1 MCVPNF
7 GMLAGMAAATRPAA
21 PRVGHL
27 LLIGG
32 AEEKLR
38 QRQILSRFV
47 ALAGGS
53 DARVA
58 VISTASSLGDEATE
72 LYRSLFHQMGVS
84 DIRGLRPLVREDA
97 NDSRLVELLTDAT
110 GIFMTG
116 GNQLRLSSVIGG
128 TLLGRALVD
137 AHRHG
142 AIVAGTS
149 AGASAIASHMVAFGA
164 SGATPKQRMTQM
176 SAGLG
181 LLPGVLV
188 DQHFEQRNRFGRLM
202 ALVAQSPALL
212 GIGIDEDT
220 AALVGP
226 KGILEVIGKGS
237 VTILDPA
244 RIQTDAYEVK
254 RHRPIMVSGVVLH
267 SLPSGYRFD
276 IRRRRLL
283 APLRPVI
290 ATDRELAMLATA
302 GERTRNLIR
311 RIAAEGADDTAP
323 ERARRRALRARRL
336 ETEAS
341 E

>member
-1 MCVPNF
+1 
-7 GMLAGMAAATRPAA
+7 MLAAQGTNSSRA
-21 PRVGHL
+21 GHL
-27 LLIGG
+27 LIIGG
-32 AEEKLR
+32 AEDKLR
-38 QRQILSRFV
+38 QRQILARFV
-47 ALAGGS
+47 ALAGGA

-58 VISTASSLGDEATE
+58 VISTASSLGDAATE
-72 LYRSLFHQMGVS
+72 LYTHLFRQMGVAEVH
-84 DIRGLRPLVREDA
+84 GMRPLVRDDAEDP
-97 NDSRLVELLTDAT
+97 RLTGLVAEAT

-128 TLLGRALVD
+128 TALGRTILER
-137 AHRHG
+137 HRHG

-149 AGASAIASHMVAFGA
+149 AGASALASHMVAFGT

-181 LLPGVLV
+181 LLSGALV
-188 DQHFEQRNRFGRLM
+188 DQHFEQRNRIGRLL
-202 ALVAQSPALL
+202 ALVAQSPSLL

-220 AALVGP
+220 AGLVSP
-226 KGILEVIGKGS
+226 KGILEVLGKGS

-244 RIQTDAYEVK
+244 HIQTDAYEVK

-276 IRRRRLL
+276 LRRRRLL
-283 APLRPVI
+283 APLRPVS
-290 ATDRELAMLATA
+290 ATDRELASLAAA
-302 GERTRNLIR
+302 GRVTRRLIE

-323 ERARRRALRARRL
+323 ERSRRRALRARRA
-336 ETEAS
+336 EEAS

>member
-1 MCVPNF
+1 
-7 GMLAGMAAATRPAA
+7 MLRRDMLQSSRPGG
-21 PRVGHL
+21 PRAGHL
-27 LLIGG
+27 LIIGG
-32 AEEKLR
+32 AEDKLR

-47 ALAGGS
+47 SLAGGTE
-53 DARVA
+53 ARVA

-72 LYRSLFHQMGVS
+72 LYQSLFRQLGIPEV
-84 DIRGLRPLVREDA
+84 RGLRPLTREDA
-97 NDSRLVELLTDAT
+97 NQPAAIEAVKDAT

-128 TLLGRALVD
+128 TGLGRAIID
-137 AHRHG
+137 RHKHG
-142 AIVAGTS
+142 VIVAGTS
-149 AGASAIASHMVAFGA
+149 AGASAISTHMVAFGT

-181 LLPGVLV
+181 LLPGVII
-188 DQHFEQRNRFGRLM
+188 DQHFEQRNRIGRLL

-220 AALVGP
+220 AALVSPAGMM
-226 KGILEVIGKGS
+226 EVLGKGS

-244 RIQTDAYEVK
+244 KLQTDAYEVK
-254 RHRPIMVSGVVLH
+254 RHKPIMVSGVILH

-276 IRRRRLL
+276 LRKRRLR
-283 APLRPVI
+283 APLRPVS
-290 ATDRELAMLATA
+290 ATDRELARIASA
-302 GERTRNLIR
+302 SNVTRKLIR

-323 ERARRRALRARRL
+323 ERSARRRRALSARRL
-336 ETEAS
+336 DEEAS

>member
-1 MCVPNF
+1 MP
-7 GMLAGMAAATRPAA
+7 ATPG
-21 PRVGHL
+21 PRQARTGHL

-32 AEEKLR
+32 AEDKLR
-38 QRQILSRFV
+38 QRQILTRFV
-47 ALAGGS
+47 SLAGGT
-53 DARVA
+53 DARIV

-72 LYRSLFHQMGVS
+72 LYLSLFRQMGVG
-84 DIRGLRPLVREDA
+84 DVRGMRPLVREDA
-97 NDSRLVELLTDAT
+97 NDERLLAALGDAT

-128 TLLGRALVD
+128 TLLGRTLVER
-137 AHRHG
+137 HRAG
-142 AIVAGTS
+142 AVIAGTS
-149 AGASAIASHMVAFGA
+149 AGASAIASHMVAFGT

-181 LLPGVLV
+181 LLPGALV
-188 DQHFEQRNRFGRLM
+188 DQHFEQRNRFGRLL

-220 AALVGP
+220 AAVVSP
-226 KGILEVIGKGS
+226 KGILEVLGKGS

-244 RIQTDAYEVK
+244 HIQTDAYEVK

-276 IRRRRLL
+276 LKKRKLM
-283 APLRPVI
+283 APLRPVS
-290 ATDRELAMLATA
+290 ATDRELASLQAATNQ
-302 GERTRNLIR
+302 TRRLIR

-323 ERARRRALRARRL
+323 ERARRRALRARRM
-336 ETEAS
+336 EDAS